1 MKKIFFA
8 IAIIFVSLNCIGQGV
23 ELKVNK
29 NGEIFNLH
37 PTNPNGLNTE
47 KVTTFTTNYEGAVIV
62 NERTIQYEVVD
73 ASKIAIQNNNKIRN
87 FAITE
92 MSGIGVGLVGYAL
105 TRHGANNMNTK
116 EMKVGAAIIGVGGL
130 VCIIG
135 YIPLLNNDKIY
146 FTENGIGVKLR
157 IK

>member
-1 MKKIFFA
+1 MKKIFLA

-92 MSGIGVGLVGYAL
+92 LSGIGVGIVGYGIS
-105 TRHGANNMNTK
+105 RYGANKGNTK
-116 EMKVGAAIIGVGGL
+116 TMKVGGAVIGVGAL

-135 YIPLLNNDKIY
+135 YFPLLNDKIY

>member
-1 MKKIFFA
+1 MKKIFLA
-8 IAIIFVSLNCIGQGV
+8 IAIIFILLNCFGQGI
-23 ELKVNK
+23 ELKINK

-47 KVTTFTTNYEGAVIV
+47 KVTTFTTNYKGAVIV

-92 MSGIGVGLVGYAL
+92 LSGIGVGLIGRGIQV
-105 TRHGANNMNTK
+105 HGSKKLNEK
-116 EMKVGAAIIGVGGL
+116 EMKVGLVVEGIGAL
-130 VCIIG
+130 TCIIG
-135 YIPLLNNDKIY
+135 FIPLLNDKIY

>member
-1 MKKIFFA
+1 MKKIITL

-92 MSGIGVGLVGYAL
+92 LSSFAVGVVGGSMVYYGVKNNSKGLYWSGVAVGVGAGI
-105 TRHGANNMNTK
+105 
-116 EMKVGAAIIGVGGL
+116 AAIIG
-130 VCIIG
+130 
-135 YIPLLNNDKIY
+135 YFPLLNDKIY

>member
-1 MKKIFFA
+1 MKKIFLA

-73 ASKIAIQNNNKIRN
+73 ASKIAIQNSNKIRN

-92 MSGIGVGLVGYAL
+92 LSSFAVGVVGGSMVYYGAKNNSKGLYWSGVVVGVGAGIS
-105 TRHGANNMNTK
+105 
-116 EMKVGAAIIGVGGL
+116 AIIG
-130 VCIIG
+130 
-135 YIPLLNNDKIY
+135 YFPLLNDKIY